1 MNSKITL
8 SQVSNIHIG
17 KLADLPADQLMDLQQ
32 QAADHFE
39 KAKRLKEW
47 IDAAISIKY
56 QNDISL
62 LRNKQN
68 KATGSIYLRDGSFKV
83 TSIIPKKVDWDQ
95 EKLKDVVSAIK
106 KHGDNVDEYVET
118 SYKISETKY
127 SAWPEHIKNIFK
139 PARVVR
145 TGKES
150 FKIEAN
156 DKEVDH
162 E

>member
-1 MNSKITL
+1 MTNKITL
-8 SQVSNIHIG
+8 SQVPNIHIG
-17 KLADLPADQLMDLQQ
+17 KLADLPADQLMDLQK

-47 IDAAISIKY
+47 IDGAISIKY

-68 KATGSIYLRDGSFKV
+68 KATGSIFIRDGNFKV
-83 TSIIPKKVDWDQ
+83 TSVIPKKVDWDQ
-95 EKLKDVVSAIK
+95 EKLKDVVAAIK
-106 KHGDNVDEYVET
+106 KHGDNPDEYVET
-118 SYKISETKY
+118 SYKVLENKY
-127 SAWPEHIKNIFK
+127 TSWPEHIKNIFK
-139 PARVVR
+139 PARLVK

-150 FKIEAN
+150 FKIEGS